1 MKLPWYMKMDKQN
14 LKGSL
19 DENGNL
25 YWTVT
30 LNKWWVRWQYV
41 KQAFIYLRP
50 SICWYTFLLVFI
62 LGLIL
67 ATIYFEQ
74 ALIQYGLFKCLF
86 ACGFWLVIELVLSRL
101 SRPAKLK

>member
-1 MKLPWYMKMDKQN
+1 MKRSWYIKTDPKYP
-14 LKGSL
+14 KGYL
-19 DENGNL
+19 DEKGNL
-25 YWTVT
+25 FIIFIF
-30 LNKWWVRWQYV
+30 NKWWVRWQYV